1 MNTHRFVAETQEKAR
16 AAQAKARQRQA
27 RMVELKK
34 LGSAATM
41 VFTGLFLA
49 VLYCLLT
56 HQIPV
61 S

>member
-1 MNTHRFVAETQEKAR
+1 MNTHRFVGAAQDKAR
-16 AAQAKARQRQA
+16 AAQAEARKRQA

-41 VFTGLFLA
+41 VFAGVFLA

-61 S
+61 